1 MTRKERTHQRLIQV
15 ALRLF
20 GQQGYTA
27 TSTRQIAREAGTS
40 ELTLFRHFGS
50 KENLAVQVFFTVCTH
65 LFEELRQATEKET
78 TPEDRLRAFL
88 RTLRRF
94 VDRYPEEFQ
103 FLHLSDLPRA
113 VFEQQTF
120 QPLKLLTRILEDLG
134 VPVPPRALGLAL
146 VGTVERTWIGKR
158 IGLISDQ
165 EQEEA
170 LEWIVGHVIQHAASG
185 ATGS

>member
-1 MTRKERTHQRLIQV
+1 MTQKERTHQKLIRT

-20 GQQGYTA
+20 GRQGYTA
-27 TSTRQIAREAGTS
+27 TTTRQIAHEAGIA
-40 ELTLFRHFGS
+40 ELTLFRHFGT
-50 KENLAVQVFFTVCTH
+50 KENLAVQVFFSVCTH
-65 LFEELRQATEKET
+65 LFDELRAAVEQAT
-78 TPEDRLRAFL
+78 TPQERLRAFA
-88 RTLRRF
+88 RSLRRF

-103 FLHLSDLPRA
+103 FLHLPDLPPA

-120 QPLKLLTRILEDLG
+120 QPLKLLTRILTDLE

-165 EQEEA
+165 DQEET
-170 LEWIVGHVIQHAASG
+170 LEWILDLVLQHA
-185 ATGS
+185 GSAQGH